1 MAWKKIDDAQALV
14 DMPYSSFL
22 ANGLTTN
29 ANSYNTEM
37 TRGGGI
43 AWNATYPVTWS
54 SYWTPRGVMFTVNVG
69 QSVRQIDFKIA
80 YATLT
85 ASEDAD
91 KFQGRLTLK
100 NLTSSEYVTVGV
112 GQTNGSLSDLTISLP
127 FNAPITGPQAFALT
141 FQSSKLADLGV
152 VNVRGG
158 VQNTVYLDQSGS
170 VGAYVITPGE
180 KHELLDLN
188 DVSATSPG
196 QVDTV
201 NEYQINAI
209 STDAPNPPDGYAS
222 VSPQLPANPPRLSSN
237 YATPKDSQAHVFEL
251 GAFTL
256 FSIAYNTVLANLGI
270 APPQLSHNTA
280 APLAQVIKIQNDAR
294 FVLQPDLSNG
304 ASQRFSLGA
313 VIASEGTFPGHS
325 GSDQMTSFSFFT
337 NAAVDNLTLSVTFRY
352 FGLRR
357 LNNSK
362 IQLRLKDEA
371 GTLVVPEVLASI
383 DIYPTIIPESV
394 VGITARNWYEPEAVA
409 AWGMRDSMK
418 VIEMLAGDEFVVNV
432 PGLYLLRNTV
442 YTVELVPQYLATAIY
457 VYNLYARFIGPI
469 GSEG

>member
-1 MAWKKIDDAQALV
+1 MAWKKIDDAQALP

-29 ANSYNTEM
+29 ANSYNNDM

-69 QSVRQIDFKIA
+69 QAVRQVDFKIA

-91 KFQGRLTLK
+91 KVQGRLTIK

-112 GQTNGSLSDLTISLP
+112 GQTNGALSELDISLR
-127 FNAPITGPQAFALT
+127 FNAPVTGPQVFALT
-141 FQSSKLADLGV
+141 FQSSKLEDLGMV
-152 VNVRGG
+152 KVRGG
-158 VQNTVYLDQSGS
+158 VNNIIYLDTS
-170 VGAYVITPGE
+170 VSINPYVITPGE
-180 KHELLDLN
+180 KHELLDLTN
-188 DVSATSPG
+188 VSAPTAG
-196 QVDTV
+196 ATDAQ
-201 NEYQINAI
+201 NFYQINYI
-209 STDAPNPPDGYAS
+209 STDGPHPPTANAS
-222 VSPQLPANPPRLSSN
+222 VSPQLTANPPRLTSV
-237 YATPKDSQAHVFEL
+237 YAITQYPDAQVYEL

-256 FSIAYNTVLANLGI
+256 FSVAYNTVTANLGI

-280 APLAQVIKIQNDAR
+280 APLAQVIKIQNDSR
-294 FVLQPDLSNG
+294 FLLQPDLCNG

-325 GSDQMTSFSFFT
+325 GSDQSTSFSFFT

-357 LNNSK
+357 LNNNR
-362 IQLRLKDEA
+362 IQLRLRDEA
-371 GTLVVPEVLASI
+371 GALVVPEVLASI
-383 DIYPTIIPESV
+383 DIYPTITPDSV
-394 VGITARNWYEPEAVA
+394 VGITARDWYEPNASA

-418 VIEMLAGDEFVVNV
+418 VQEMLAGQEFVINV
-432 PGLYLLRNTV
+432 PGLYLTRNTV

-457 VYNLYARFIGPI
+457 VFNLYARLIGPI